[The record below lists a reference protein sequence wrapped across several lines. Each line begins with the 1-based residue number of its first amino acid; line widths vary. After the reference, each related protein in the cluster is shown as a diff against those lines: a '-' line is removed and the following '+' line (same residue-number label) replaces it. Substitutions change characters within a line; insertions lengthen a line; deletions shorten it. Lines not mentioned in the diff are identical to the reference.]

1 MFALSLPFF
10 LLCSCATVNAVMLKN
25 PTLIEKISK
34 DKVQKLADREL
45 ILHPEPAKRKI
56 PQLILEKKI
65 ATMVRNKDL
74 HTEDFLTKDSNPE
87 DFTEAVLEQIQLAS
101 PLSPSVT
108 NYTGNHSSF
117 NITEAPT
124 KAPTPKPNPLGIMP
138 DGFIPPKTP
147 EYALG
152 GGSVFA
158 IIIGV
163 VCFCIC
169 GMMAFNAMSGSS
181 GEND

>member
-25 PTLIEKISK
+25 PTLIDKISK
-34 DKVQKLADREL
+34 DKVQKLVDREL

-65 ATMVRNKDL
+65 TTMVRNKDS
-74 HTEDFLTKDSNPE
+74 FTKDSNPE
-87 DFTEAVLEQIQLAS
+87 EFTEAVLEQIQLAS
-101 PLSPSVT
+101 PSSSFVT
-108 NYTGNHSSF
+108 SHTGNHTSL
-117 NITEAPT
+117 NIT
-124 KAPTPKPNPLGIMP
+124 KAPTKKPNPLGMMP

-147 EYALG
+147 TYAVG
-152 GGSVFA
+152 GGTMFA

-163 VCFCIC
+163 VCLGIC
-169 GMMAFNAMSGSS
+169 CMMGFNAMSGGG